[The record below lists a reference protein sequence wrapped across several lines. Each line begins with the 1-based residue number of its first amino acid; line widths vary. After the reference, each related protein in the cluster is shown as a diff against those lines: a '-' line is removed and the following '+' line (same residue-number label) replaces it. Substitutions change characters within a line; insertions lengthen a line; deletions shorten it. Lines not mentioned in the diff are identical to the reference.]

1 MKILSTKIW
10 AAVAAVYGWDSG
22 KKMDIFCLWVGPP
35 RSRPILPFWQS
46 IYGDTLPWSL
56 WYRLRLQEPQESVPL
71 YLVLLTHEERLHIL
85 SNVVSH
91 ARPVYPLA
99 RPGGPYFAPNLI
111 ANAETS
117 VQNVPWRVLLF
128 QLWCNCALSVT
139 TSYSTVG
146 WSSLEGPS
154 WANNVQYIA

>member
-1 MKILSTKIW
+1 
-10 AAVAAVYGWDSG
+10 
-22 KKMDIFCLWVGPP
+22 VGIHSNKTFSQGVGFLAKP
-35 RSRPILPFWQS
+35 RK

-71 YLVLLTHEERLHIL
+71 YLVLLTHEARLHIL

-91 ARPVYPLA
+91 ARPVVPPLLQ
-99 RPGGPYFAPNLI
+99 GLVVHIDYFVPNLI

-117 VQNVPWRVLLF
+117 VQNVPWKVLLF

-139 TSYSTVG
+139 TSYFTVG
-146 WSSLEGPS
+146 DRIGAMLLGGRKQRAKSLKP
-154 WANNVQYIA
+154 VQEKERYSVLQ

>member
-1 MKILSTKIW
+1 MEE
-10 AAVAAVYGWDSG
+10 G
-22 KKMDIFCLWVGPP
+22 
-35 RSRPILPFWQS
+35 
-46 IYGDTLPWSL
+46 
-56 WYRLRLQEPQESVPL
+56 PL
-71 YLVLLTHEERLHIL
+71 YLVLLIHEARLHIL

-91 ARPVYPLA
+91 ARPVVPPLLQ
-99 RPGGPYFAPNLI
+99 GVHIDYFVPNLI

-146 WSSLEGPS
+146 
-154 WANNVQYIA
+154 